1 LSFGAKASARK
12 IYKNL
17 ILLVLNLE
25 AFRVENHQLMKLGEV
40 ISISTAQ
47 HINITNETCTVEEF
61 MRGLSSVVEL
71 YIQRHTNYGSTGGR
85 GQWFT
90 EEGVEGQVLRFGQNE
105 WESGTLRLRI
115 EFCPDEPEP
124 EPEAPEL
131 PLLEASIEPADSP
144 LDEIRRL
151 AEE

>member
-1 LSFGAKASARK
+1 M
-12 IYKNL
+12 
-17 ILLVLNLE
+17 E
-25 AFRVENHQLMKLGEV
+25 MGEV
-40 ISISTAQ
+40 ISFSTNHQ
-47 HINITNETCTVEEF
+47 LIVTNKTCTVEEF
-61 MRGLSSVVEL
+61 MQGLSRVTEL
-71 YIQRHTNYGSTGGR
+71 FLKHYTDYRWTEER

-90 EEGVEGQVLRFGQNE
+90 EEGVTGSILRFGQNG

-115 EFCPDEPEP
+115 EFCPDEPELEP
-124 EPEAPEL
+124 EPETPEL